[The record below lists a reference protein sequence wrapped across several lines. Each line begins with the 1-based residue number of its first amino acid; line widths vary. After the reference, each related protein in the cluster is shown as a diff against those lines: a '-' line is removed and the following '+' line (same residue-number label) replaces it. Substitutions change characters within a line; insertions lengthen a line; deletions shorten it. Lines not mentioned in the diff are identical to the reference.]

1 MVWRPRMP
9 SGPKNTPPTPP
20 SPFGRGPT
28 GLSGVVTL
36 VLGLALLGLLFAA
49 SLAMPMLSQMVGF
62 ERAPQQVARVYER
75 RLDLAAAL
83 EKLPAWEKAA
93 LAPFLPVGGHV
104 VEEALQG
111 FETVIRLGGYVRE
124 GESRDEAALD
134 GLRARRA
141 VLLAELG
148 RLEEAQGDFD
158 ALAARGHTEF
168 LDAVRGLAAG
178 RGDPAAL
185 ALAGDGWIGRV
196 AQARAARAPAPEP
209 SSAAARTLQ
218 WARVRLGLV
227 AVGAAILLAWLARNR
242 PEGATASIAIPPPWS
257 PQVGFGVLVRAG
269 FAAFAIYIAL
279 ELLGAQLDTTLPLA
293 FGALCASVP
302 LFWLVRKHL
311 VRPSGLSFADIL
323 GLRPGAPISSWLLT
337 SLALFALDQIG
348 SNALATAAR
357 ATGAVEPWSVSV
369 DALVMWGSGA
379 VLALS
384 VADSVLFGVLA
395 QELAFRG
402 VLFPSLRG
410 VHGPFHAAL
419 LSGLLFAAVQ
429 FVSLP
434 AMLALGWSGLVYALS
449 VERTRSLVPALVAS
463 ALGTAFALAFD
474 VALYR

>member
-1 MVWRPRMP
+1 
-9 SGPKNTPPTPP
+9 
-20 SPFGRGPT
+20 
-28 GLSGVVTL
+28 VTL

-49 SLAMPMLSQMVGF
+49 SLAMPVLNQAVGF
-62 ERAPQQVARVYER
+62 ERAPEQVARIYER
-75 RLDLAAAL
+75 RLDLVAAL
-83 EKLPAWEKAA
+83 EKLPPWERAA

-104 VEEALQG
+104 VEEALQA
-111 FETVIRLGGYVRE
+111 FETVVRVGGFVAE
-124 GESRDEAALD
+124 GETRDEAALD

-141 VLLAELG
+141 VMLAELG
-148 RLEEAQGDFD
+148 RLEEAQGDVD
-158 ALAARGHTEF
+158 ALAARGHTQFVE
-168 LDAVRGLAAG
+168 AVRGLAAG
-178 RGDPAAL
+178 RADPAAL
-185 ALAGDGWIGRV
+185 ALAGDGWIGRG
-196 AQARAARAPAPEP
+196 AQARASRAPEPEP

-218 WARVRLGLV
+218 WARVRLGVV
-227 AVGAAILLAWLARNR
+227 AIGAAILLAWLARNR

-269 FAAFAIYIAL
+269 FAAFAIYLVL
-279 ELLGAQLDTTLPLA
+279 EVLGTYFDTVLPLA
-293 FGALCASVP
+293 FGALCASLP

-311 VRPSGLSFADIL
+311 VSPSGLSFADIL
-323 GLRPGAPISSWLLT
+323 GLKPRGPIASWIVT
-337 SLALFALDQIG
+337 SMALFALDQIG

-369 DALVMWGSGA
+369 DGLVMWGSTA

-384 VADSVLFGVLA
+384 IADSVLFGVLA

-449 VERTRSLVPALVAS
+449 VERTRSIVPALVAH
-463 ALGTAFALAFD
+463 ALGAAFALALD